1 VFPGDGRV
9 DKNAYVFC
17 VLTQFHSRVKR
28 REIYAEASTRWRD
41 PRAQLLDGAAWQA
54 AKETALVALDL
65 PEDPD
70 ALLAEHAA
78 LLDATYTEVAGRFNA
93 NDVVSL
99 DAEGRVH
106 VERIKATPDAKSLV
120 DLRKRVE
127 GMMPR
132 VDLPEVVLEVMG
144 WEPSFVEAF
153 TPVSGGRT
161 RLRMKNLDI
170 TIAACLTSHALNIG
184 YGPVVKKGVEA
195 LERDRIGHVDLNYL
209 RPETY
214 AAANVPLSRY
224 NFVLPDLG
232 GSIRELR
239 DPDADDDDFG
249 D

>member
-1 VFPGDGRV
+1 
-9 DKNAYVFC
+9 
-17 VLTQFHSRVKR
+17 
-28 REIYAEASTRWRD
+28 
-41 PRAQLLDGAAWQA
+41 
-54 AKETALVALDL
+54 
-65 PEDPD
+65 
-70 ALLAEHAA
+70 
-78 LLDATYTEVAGRFNA
+78 
-93 NDVVSL
+93 
-99 DAEGRVH
+99 
-106 VERIKATPDAKSLV
+106 
-120 DLRKRVE
+120 
-127 GMMPR
+127 
-132 VDLPEVVLEVMG
+132 
-144 WEPSFVEAF
+144 
-153 TPVSGGRT
+153 
-161 RLRMKNLDI
+161 MKNLDI